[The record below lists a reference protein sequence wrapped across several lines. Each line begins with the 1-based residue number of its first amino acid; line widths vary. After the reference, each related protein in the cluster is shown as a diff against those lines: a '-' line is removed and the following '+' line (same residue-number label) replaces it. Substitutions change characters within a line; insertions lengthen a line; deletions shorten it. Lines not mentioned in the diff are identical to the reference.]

1 MAYPAATRI
10 RLRKGD
16 PILDP
21 LNIAALAAEPLD
33 RLGLPWLI
41 GGSVA
46 SSLYG
51 IPRATLDVDLVA
63 RIEPA
68 NVPELARSWSIH
80 FMADENML
88 LDAATMKRS
97 CNLIHLDSALKID
110 IFVAGSDPWVD
121 QELSNRQIL
130 QIPGLVGVS
139 SLPFACA
146 EDVLLHK
153 LKWFLDADRVSDR
166 QWGDIVGLIRV
177 RKEFLDV
184 DHLRRWIRHL
194 QIPEEILDSAL
205 AGSKKP

>member
-1 MAYPAATRI
+1 M
-10 RLRKGD
+10 
-16 PILDP
+16 
-21 LNIAALAAEPLD
+21 D

-63 RIEPA
+63 KIEPSD
-68 NVPELARSWSIH
+68 VPELARSWNAH
-80 FMADENML
+80 FLADERMI

-110 IFVAGSDPWVD
+110 IFVAGSDPWLE

-130 QIPGLVGVS
+130 QIPGLDTVS

-153 LKWFLDADRVSDR
+153 LKWFLDADRISDR
-166 QWGDIVGLIRV
+166 QWNDIVGMVRV
-177 RKEFLDV
+177 RKDSLDV
-184 DHLRRWIRHL
+184 GHLRRWIRHL
-194 QIPEEILDSAL
+194 SIPEDVLNAAL
-205 AGSKKP
+205 SGWAKP